1 MTISMY
7 DKPEVGD
14 LVVKVTSM
22 EKAIGVVSYVE
33 PNVTT
38 PYFIEWFS
46 GIMCGYTTAHSL
58 GHIEQWSKN
67 DRQSNK

>member
-1 MTISMY
+1 MTNTTL
-7 DKPEVGD
+7 DKPQVGD

-22 EKAIGVVSYVE
+22 ETAIGIVSCIE

-38 PYFIEWFS
+38 PYYIEWLG

>member
-1 MTISMY
+1 MY